1 MCLCSCPSVPNFRRE
16 KERCNPAITK
26 HCRRNMWLK
35 IYLAKCPHYENKTKK
50 QHACGKSMT
59 NNQGHI
65 KTLKKKTTNIENGK
79 EKYKRYNSAYESYR
93 ITSHNFNLTSTS
105 PFL

>member
-1 MCLCSCPSVPNFRRE
+1 
-16 KERCNPAITK
+16 
-26 HCRRNMWLK
+26 MWLK

-59 NNQGHI
+59 NNQGDI

-79 EKYKRYNSAYESYR
+79 EKNTRD
-93 ITSHNFNLTSTS
+93 ITRLTKAIE
-105 PFL
+105 